1 MRKIEIL
8 RNIEERKKEE
18 NTKMANNEYY
28 NNAPQSIR
36 DFIYYE
42 QIVKGRSELTVK
54 NYYNDLRS
62 FFRYYK
68 INQNRAPEKDFSEI
82 DISDIT
88 DDDIKSVDLQTAQEF
103 LIFMQTKK
111 DNGPKARYRKA
122 VTLRQFYK
130 FLTNNKNMFEVS
142 PMTNLELPSP
152 KPALPKFMTLEQSLE
167 LLVNIDTPDPKRDYC
182 IIVFFLNCGIRLSEL
197 VGINISDIRITHDS
211 SGNEIYTMKV
221 LGKGSK
227 ERIIYLN
234 DACVNAYN
242 DYISPEI
249 TDEETRREKGMRDM
263 SAQTDAL
270 FLSRRRTRIS
280 NRRVQQIV
288 EECLKKSGLDNMG
301 LSVHKLRHTAAT
313 LMYQNGVD
321 VRVLKDVLGH
331 ENLNTTQIYT
341 HVSSVQMENAM
352 KKNPLASINN
362 KSDKK

>member
-1 MRKIEIL
+1 MSD
-8 RNIEERKKEE
+8 KK
-18 NTKMANNEYY
+18 YY
-28 NNAPQSIR
+28 DSAPQSIK

-42 QIVKGRSELTVK
+42 QIVKARSELTVK
-54 NYYNDLRS
+54 NYYNDLKS
-62 FFRYYK
+62 FFRFYK
-68 INQNRAPEKDFSEI
+68 ISRDLAAEKDFSEI

-88 DDDIKSVDLQTAQEF
+88 DDDIRSVDLQDAQEF

-111 DNGPKARYRKA
+111 NNNQKARYRKA

-130 FLTNNKNMFEVS
+130 FLTNNKHMFEVS
-142 PMTNLELPSP
+142 PMINLELPTP
-152 KPALPKFMTLEQSLE
+152 KPALPKFLTLEQSLE
-167 LLVNIDTPDPKRDYC
+167 LLVNVDTPDPKRDYC
-182 IIVFFLNCGIRLSEL
+182 IIVFFLNCGMRLSEL
-197 VGINISDIRITHDS
+197 VGINLSDIRKTRNS
-211 SGNEIYTMKV
+211 AGEEIYSMKV

-234 DACVNAYN
+234 EACINAYN
-242 DYISPEI
+242 DYISPDI
-249 TDEETRREKGMRDM
+249 TDVEVRREKGMRDM
-263 SAQTDAL
+263 SAPTDAL

-280 NRRVQQIV
+280 NRRVQQVV

-341 HVSSVQMENAM
+341 HVSNAQMENAM
-352 KKNPLASINN
+352 KKNPLA
-362 KSDKK
+362 KVEPKDKK

>member
-1 MRKIEIL
+1 MSGNK
-8 RNIEERKKEE
+8 
-18 NTKMANNEYY
+18 YY
-28 NNAPQSIR
+28 DSAPQSIK

-42 QIVKGRSELTVK
+42 QIVKARSELTVK
-54 NYYNDLRS
+54 NYYNDLKS

-68 INQNRAPEKDFSEI
+68 ISRNLAKEKDFSEI

-88 DDDIKSVDLQTAQEF
+88 DDDIKSVDLQDAQEF

-111 DNGPKARYRKA
+111 NNNQKARYRKA

-130 FLTNNKNMFEVS
+130 FLTNNKHMFEVS
-142 PMTNLELPSP
+142 PMINLELPTP
-152 KPALPKFMTLEQSLE
+152 KPALPKFLTLEQSLE
-167 LLVNIDTPDPKRDYC
+167 LLVNVDTPDPKRDYC
-182 IIVFFLNCGIRLSEL
+182 IIVFFLNCGMRLSEL
-197 VGINISDIRITHDS
+197 VGINMSDIRKTRNS
-211 SGNEIYTMKV
+211 AGEEIYSMKV

-234 DACVNAYN
+234 EACVNAYN
-242 DYISPEI
+242 DYISPDI
-249 TDEETRREKGMRDM
+249 TDVEVRREKGMRDM
-263 SAQTDAL
+263 SAPTDAL

-341 HVSSVQMENAM
+341 HVSNAQMENAM
-352 KKNPLASINN
+352 NKNPLA
-362 KSDKK
+362 KVEPKDKK